1 MDVLMPQLG
10 ETVTEGK
17 ITRWFKS
24 IGETVARGDNLCEIE
39 TDKVTVEVPA
49 IADGVLTRINAD
61 VGTVAAVGT
70 VIAIVAAPGSHAS
83 GSPSPARP
91 ALAAAPPRPSGTQL
105 LSEQPASARRDL
117 DPFREVDTPRQNF
130 GPARLASGILVTP
143 LARRLAAGASLQL
156 SHVKGSGP
164 RGRIVG
170 RDVEQALAA
179 RAQPPLV
186 RSEENGG
193 PLADLYRRRPH
204 KVVAIDGM
212 RRTVAAR
219 LTQAKA
225 TIPHFYLTTHIEA
238 GRLSHVRGEIND
250 SAPKLADGAALY
262 RLSINDFLI
271 KALAFALQDVPAAN
285 AIWAGDAILQF
296 ERSDV
301 AVAVAVPGGLFTP
314 VIAAAETKSVSAIS
328 TEMKSLAERARQR
341 VLRPEE
347 YQGGTTT
354 ISNLGMHG
362 IEEFSAIINPPQATI
377 LAVGATHRHPI
388 EIEGGGVA
396 FIDRMTATL
405 SCDHRV
411 VDGVLGAEL
420 LASFKSLV
428 ENPFRLLV

>member
-1 MDVLMPQLG
+1 M
-10 ETVTEGK
+10 
-17 ITRWFKS
+17 
-24 IGETVARGDNLCEIE
+24 
-39 TDKVTVEVPA
+39 
-49 IADGVLTRINAD
+49 
-61 VGTVAAVGT
+61 
-70 VIAIVAAPGSHAS
+70 
-83 GSPSPARP
+83 
-91 ALAAAPPRPSGTQL
+91 
-105 LSEQPASARRDL
+105 
-117 DPFREVDTPRQNF
+117 
-130 GPARLASGILVTP
+130 
-143 LARRLAAGASLQL
+143 
-156 SHVKGSGP
+156 
-164 RGRIVG
+164 
-170 RDVEQALAA
+170 
-179 RAQPPLV
+179 

-341 VLRPEE
+341 ALRPEE

-362 IEEFSAIINPPQATI
+362 VEEFSAIINPPQATI
-377 LAVGATHRHPI
+377 LAVGATHRHPV

-411 VDGVLGAEL
+411 VDGVA
-420 LASFKSLV
+420 
-428 ENPFRLLV
+428 RR